1 MSKPLKS
8 VNVRT
13 NNVLLKVTVP
23 KRTGLKRKRGSQ
35 GPYYE
40 SLEED
45 GSASQSVLQPAPL
58 VKASQYLLR
67 SMRDCPKD
75 YQVQPVG
82 TISNTHRFRG
92 SFLRS

>member
-13 NNVLLKVTVP
+13 NNVLLRVTVP

-35 GPYYE
+35 GPYHQ
-40 SLEED
+40 D
-45 GSASQSVLQPAPL
+45 PVGNGSAPERRPQPAFMT
-58 VKASQYLLR
+58 KDSQYLLR

-75 YQVQPVG
+75 YQVHPVG

-92 SFLRS
+92 NVILP

>member
-13 NNVLLKVTVP
+13 NNVLLKVMVP

-45 GSASQSVLQPAPL
+45 GSASQTGLQPAPL
-58 VKASQYLLR
+58 MKASQYLLR

-92 SFLRS
+92 SFPRS